1 MRKIR
6 DGLFLALGIVI
17 IAWSFYAFLQKHV
30 PLLRGTIGGLVLE
43 IANTDAERTQGLS
56 GRASLPA
63 GTGLLFVFES
73 PGKYGF
79 WMKDMNFPIDIVWLG
94 DGMLPVGIEKNVSP
108 DSYPQVFYPPVPV
121 RYVLE
126 VNAGE
131 SSVLELN
138 Q

>member
-1 MRKIR
+1 M
-6 DGLFLALGIVI
+6 
-17 IAWSFYAFLQKHV
+17 
-30 PLLRGTIGGLVLE
+30 E